1 MGFFMQRN
9 HNIQRNHTMHRRK
22 IWIFFLGILICMC
35 ILFGR
40 IIYLMIFRGEY
51 YSKNARD
58 LQERERAIKAARGNI
73 IDRNGVV
80 LAANESVCTISV
92 IHNHNA
98 QKTQKA
104 ATKQSVRDQ
113 LQISQAGRDY
123 QIAKK
128 AVSEASDVREDKVA
142 KLKSMV
148 DSGAYNV
155 EPGDFASKLLEKYNQ
170 KL

>member
-1 MGFFMQRN
+1 MRIEAYNQVAQLYKTNKTSSTRPASASAMG
-9 HNIQRNHTMHRRK
+9 
-22 IWIFFLGILICMC
+22 
-35 ILFGR
+35 
-40 IIYLMIFRGEY
+40 
-51 YSKNARD
+51 RD
-58 LQERERAIKAARGNI
+58 E
-73 IDRNGVV
+73 V
-80 LAANESVCTISV
+80 
-92 IHNHNA
+92 
-98 QKTQKA
+98 
-104 ATKQSVRDQ
+104 
-113 LQISQAGRDY
+113 QISSFGRDY

>member
-1 MGFFMQRN
+1 MRIEAYNQVAQLYKTNKTSTTRPASASAMG
-9 HNIQRNHTMHRRK
+9 
-22 IWIFFLGILICMC
+22 
-35 ILFGR
+35 
-40 IIYLMIFRGEY
+40 
-51 YSKNARD
+51 RD
-58 LQERERAIKAARGNI
+58 E
-73 IDRNGVV
+73 V
-80 LAANESVCTISV
+80 
-92 IHNHNA
+92 
-98 QKTQKA
+98 
-104 ATKQSVRDQ
+104 
-113 LQISQAGRDY
+113 QISSFGRDY